1 MSFSDILV
9 PTLLMGV
16 IALVLFIIA
25 YRRGDG
31 AHIAGLK
38 IAGRILLQITPLLI
52 FAIAVAGLIQV
63 LIPTKTIA
71 KWLGRE
77 AGLRGIVIGAVL
89 GGLMPGGPFVSLPIA
104 AALLRAGAGIG
115 TMVAFL
121 TGWSILA
128 VTRLPLE
135 VGLMGWKFTAIR
147 LSVSFF
153 FPSLPGCW
161 PTSSIPKQGSPNR
174 RGVVELF

>member
-1 MSFSDILV
+1 
-9 PTLLMGV
+9 MGA

-63 LIPTKTIA
+63 LIPTELVSEWVGTESGLQGVLIGTI
-71 KWLGRE
+71 
-77 AGLRGIVIGAVL
+77 V
-89 GGLMPGGPFVSLPIA
+89 GGFMPGGPFVSLPIA
-104 AALLRAGAGIG
+104 AALLMAGAGIG

-121 TGWSILA
+121 TGWSLLA
-128 VTRLPLE
+128 VSRLPLE
-135 VGLMGWKFTAIR
+135 VGLMGWRFTAIR
-147 LSVSFF
+147 LSVTFF
-153 FPSLPGCW
+153 LP
-161 PTSSIPKQGSPNR
+161 
-174 RGVVELF
+174 VVAGLLANLFFSQAVIID

>member
-1 MSFSDILV
+1 LSFSDILV
-9 PTLLMGV
+9 PTLLMGA

-63 LIPTKTIA
+63 LIPTELVSEWVGTESGLQGVLIGTI
-71 KWLGRE
+71 
-77 AGLRGIVIGAVL
+77 V
-89 GGLMPGGPFVSLPIA
+89 GGFMPGGPFVSLPIA
-104 AALLRAGAGIG
+104 AALLMAGAGIG

-121 TGWSILA
+121 TGWSLLA
-128 VTRLPLE
+128 VSRLPLE
-135 VGLMGWKFTAIR
+135 VGLMGWRFTAIR
-147 LSVSFF
+147 LSVTFF
-153 FPSLPGCW
+153 LP
-161 PTSSIPKQGSPNR
+161 
-174 RGVVELF
+174 VVAGLLANLFFSQAVIID

>member
-38 IAGRILLQITPLLI
+38 IASRILLQITPLLI

-63 LIPTKTIA
+63 LIPTELVSEWVGT
-71 KWLGRE
+71 E
-77 AGLRGIVIGAVL
+77 SGLQGVLIGAIV
-89 GGLMPGGPFVSLPIA
+89 GGFMPGGPFVSLPIA
-104 AALLRAGAGIG
+104 AALLMAGAGIG

-121 TGWSILA
+121 TGWSLLA
-128 VTRLPLE
+128 VSRLPLE
-135 VGLMGWKFTAIR
+135 VGLMGWRFTAIR
-147 LSVSFF
+147 LSVTFF
-153 FPSLPGCW
+153 LP
-161 PTSSIPKQGSPNR
+161 
-174 RGVVELF
+174 VVAGLLANLFFSQAVIID